1 MPHPPVM
8 PPAVAAAAAD
18 VAVGAVV
25 HTGAVIAE
33 HALTWSPRHP
43 TDLLQTIGALRR
55 GPADPTFRLDE
66 RGAVWRTTRTDE
78 GVATLRFTQPAV
90 DELRCE
96 GWGPGARAAVATAPD
111 VLGEQDDPT
120 TFEPGI
126 RLLDDAHRRNPGLRI
141 PRTGRVFE
149 ALVPAILEQ
158 KVITLQAHDSW
169 RRLVWRY
176 GDEAPGSTPRRMRV
190 SPSPERW
197 ASIPTWEWH
206 RAGVDPRRART
217 IVNAARYAV
226 RLEEAAHM
234 GRADAAARL
243 TLMPGVGAWTAAEVA
258 QRAFGDADALSVGD
272 YHLSNYVGH
281 ALWGRDMTDD
291 EMLAAM
297 VPWAGHRYRVVR
309 LLEASGVRGR
319 PRRGPRMPF
328 VDHRAI

>member
-1 MPHPPVM
+1 MRGP
-8 PPAVAAAAAD
+8 
-18 VAVGAVV
+18 VAVRRVV

-55 GPADPTFRLDE
+55 GGGDPTYHRDE

-78 GVATLRFTQPAV
+78 GVATLRYTQPAS

-96 GWGPGARAAVATAPD
+96 GWGPGARSGVASAPEL
-111 VLGEQDDPT
+111 LGERDDPGD
-120 TFEPGI
+120 FEPGI

-149 ALVPAILEQ
+149 ALAPAILEQ

-169 RRLVWRY
+169 RRLVWRF
-176 GDEAPGSTPRRMRV
+176 GDAAPGPTPRKMRV
-190 SPSPERW
+190 APSPERW

-206 RAGVDPRRART
+206 TAGVDPRRART
-217 IVNAARYAV
+217 IVNAARYAA
-226 RLEEAAHM
+226 RLEEAVAM
-234 GRADAAARL
+234 SPSDAAARL

-258 QRAFGDADALSVGD
+258 QRALGDADALSVGD
-272 YHLSNYVGH
+272 YHLSNYLGH

-291 EMLAAM
+291 EMLVAM
-297 VPWAGHRYRVVR
+297 APWAGHRYRVVR
-309 LLEASGVRGR
+309 LLGAAGVRGR
-319 PRRGPRMPF
+319 PRRGPRMSF

>member
-1 MPHPPVM
+1 M
-8 PPAVAAAAAD
+8 
-18 VAVGAVV
+18 V

-55 GPADPTFRLDE
+55 GGGDPTYHRDE

-78 GVATLRFTQPAV
+78 GVATLRYTQPAP

-96 GWGPGARAAVATAPD
+96 GWGPGARAAVASAPEL
-111 VLGEQDDPT
+111 LGERDDPAS
-120 TFEPGI
+120 FEPGI

-149 ALVPAILEQ
+149 ALAPAILEQ

-169 RRLVWRY
+169 RRLVWGF
-176 GDEAPGSTPRRMRV
+176 GDEAPGPTPRRMRV
-190 SPSPERW
+190 APSAESW

-206 RAGVDPRRART
+206 KAGVDPRRART
-217 IVNAARYAV
+217 IVNAARYAS
-226 RLEEAAHM
+226 RLEEAVGM
-234 GRADAAARL
+234 SPADAAARL

-258 QRAFGDADALSVGD
+258 QRALGDADALSVGD

-291 EMLAAM
+291 EMVDAM
-297 VPWAGHRYRVVR
+297 TPWAGHRYRVVR
-309 LLEASGVRGR
+309 LLGAAGVRGR
-319 PRRGPRMPF
+319 PRRGPRMAF

>member
-1 MPHPPVM
+1 MAGKATATDEHR
-8 PPAVAAAAAD
+8 PAVRR
-18 VAVGAVV
+18 VV

-55 GPADPTFRLDE
+55 GGGDPTYHRDE

-78 GVATLRFTQPAV
+78 GVATLRYTQPAP
-90 DELRCE
+90 DELRAE
-96 GWGPGARAAVATAPD
+96 GWGPGARAGVAAAPEL
-111 VLGEQDDPT
+111 LGERDDPAG
-120 TFEPGI
+120 FEPGI
-126 RLLDDAHRRNPGLRI
+126 RLLDDAHRRNPGMRM

-149 ALVPAILEQ
+149 ALAPAILEQ

-169 RRLVWRY
+169 RRLVWRF
-176 GDEAPGSTPRRMRV
+176 GDAPPGPLPRKMRV
-190 SPSPERW
+190 APSPEQW

-217 IVNAARYAV
+217 VVNAARYAA
-226 RLEEAAHM
+226 RLEDAAAM
-234 GRADAAARL
+234 SPSDAAARL

-258 QRAFGDADALSVGD
+258 QRALGDADALSVGD
-272 YHLSNYVGH
+272 YHLSNYLGH

-291 EMLAAM
+291 EMLEAM
-297 VPWAGHRYRVVR
+297 SPWAGHRYRVVR
-309 LLEASGVRGR
+309 LLEAAGVRGR